1 MELSLNK
8 DMMSKWKRITKKA
21 KKATKR
27 GELFDP
33 STSLEV
39 TFVRNL
45 IQEFLE
51 VRMFNFVAV

>member
-1 MELSLNK
+1 MELCLDQ
-8 DMMSKWKRITKKA
+8 DMIKKWKRITKKA
-21 KKATKR
+21 KEATKR

-33 STSLEV
+33 STLLEV

-51 VRMFNFVAV
+51 VCVIN